1 MRFPGDMAACMGEMR
16 NAYKTL
22 VRRPDGRPVLRW
34 NDGIILGQRET
45 GYEFVDWVCLAQD
58 RVQWWALVNTV
69 VGLWVPQNV
78 GNVCM
83 S

>member
-1 MRFPGDMAACMGEMR
+1 MRFPGDSAACMGETR
-16 NAYKTL
+16 NACITL
-22 VRRPDGRPVLRW
+22 VIIPDGKPVLRW
-34 NDGIILGQRET
+34 NDSIILDQRET
-45 GYEFVDWVCLAQD
+45 GYEFVDWVCLVQD

-78 GNVCM
+78 GNVWM